1 MRSIVYSRHLVPP
14 PLKCG
19 GVHQSL
25 ELHKGIIRCHTFC
38 DFVSSSSFCD
48 FAPSATSH
56 LLRFI
61 KACSA
66 GRLGSMTGLPRY
78 VPCILLWTKQYIV
91 KNSCVWVYAILSRA
105 QILYASTTTSLFW
118 ALLMCAVPFAAD
130 FNGSLKSH
138 PGDA

>member
-1 MRSIVYSRHLVPP
+1 MGPVFL
-14 PLKCG
+14 
-19 GVHQSL
+19 
-25 ELHKGIIRCHTFC
+25 TFHI
-38 DFVSSSSFCD
+38 
-48 FAPSATSH
+48 H
-56 LLRFI
+56 LLLEVLYKRPLSSKREVLLCLKELCFI

-66 GRLGSMTGLPRY
+66 GRLGSMTGFPRY
-78 VPCILLWTKQYIV
+78 VPCILLWAKQYIV